1 MFWILRRTGAVNFF
15 NSINNNYSA
24 KSHSESVYNDSGKIL
39 PTLGVKKG
47 TISTWQSSEETKKQ
61 INNRLLRPS

>member
-24 KSHSESVYNDSGKIL
+24 KSNTLDVYNSAGKKIPQMIQTEIADEAFCFIL
-39 PTLGVKKG
+39 NIIDTF
-47 TISTWQSSEETKKQ
+47 
-61 INNRLLRPS
+61 